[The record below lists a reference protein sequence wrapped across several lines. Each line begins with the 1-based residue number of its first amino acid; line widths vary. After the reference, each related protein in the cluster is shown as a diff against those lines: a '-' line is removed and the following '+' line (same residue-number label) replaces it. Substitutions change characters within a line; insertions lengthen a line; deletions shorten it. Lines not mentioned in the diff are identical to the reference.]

1 MLKFNSALARLILC
15 WQENM
20 LISILWLEMQCFW
33 SIMTSLHRESK
44 LFMGKL
50 VFIKWGS
57 KDKAGGKGHC
67 IGKLST
73 AGLPYCQLQ
82 EMPVNTRGDPFTQ
95 CRGHKVILKIQS
107 YYNCSLLYLLVSP
120 LSKPDQE
127 INSTGKPE
135 YFYSFL
141 FMTKRAVILE
151 IWLFNTS
158 SSFL

>member
-1 MLKFNSALARLILC
+1 
-15 WQENM
+15 
-20 LISILWLEMQCFW
+20 MQCFW
-33 SIMTSLHRESK
+33 SIMASAHRESK

-50 VFIKWGS
+50 AFIKWGS

-73 AGLPYCQLQ
+73 AGLPYCQLE

-95 CRGHKVILKIQS
+95 WRGHKVTKKIQS

-127 INSTGKPE
+127 INSTGKPKLLLFIFI
-135 YFYSFL
+135 YGYKSSYLGSLIVQYLLFL
-141 FMTKRAVILE
+141 LIV
-151 IWLFNTS
+151 
-158 SSFL
+158 